1 MGCGARDARVVGQIV
16 TVSMFEFVE
25 AELLVVRVKSLYK
38 YVSGL
43 GGVETV

>member
-1 MGCGARDARVVGQIV
+1 MGCVARDARVVGQIV